1 MKKSLFAI
9 AAVTA
14 FAGAAQ
20 AQSSVTV
27 YGILDVGYGM
37 ANTRSAQPN
46 TINAASGV
54 NTANTVGQQVINS
67 NFGQFGQSYQSTSRL
82 GFRGTEDLGG
92 GRSAFF
98 TIETA
103 LTPNGQ
109 TGIFGGT
116 AANTNRQTFIGIG
129 QKGIGRASIGTQY
142 TPMFTALGATDPG
155 QVNNMMGNLMNDK
168 AGPVALT
175 GNTGA
180 ATVAAQNYAGN
191 QDNTAFTVRNNNMLL
206 LTSDRF
212 AGFTASAFYSQN
224 GNTTGSTSLGAGN
237 SGYGG
242 ISGGVAP
249 SATAAGGGVTDNT
262 GWGAGLNYTWKKLLL
277 TANYQSFTSKQAYS
291 MVNSTGVVTNG
302 VPTIG
307 FSGASP
313 AFGVNS
319 KDNQQYYAATYDFG
333 ILQAYAQYVARK
345 VSPSFSGAI
354 VPTSLNR
361 AAQQVG
367 VRSNLTPKIQTWASI
382 GSGTVTYFD
391 TNEAKMMGY
400 QLGANYLL
408 SKRTNLYAIYGAQS
422 TSNAAIT
429 IGTTPVNTASYNAS
443 SAAIGVRHS
452 F

>member
-27 YGILDVGYGM
+27 YGIVDVGYGM

-46 TINAASGV
+46 TIASGTCTL
-54 NTANTVGQQVINS
+54 TATAAGQQVNNA
-67 NFGQFGQSYQSTSRL
+67 NFAQFGQSYQSTSRL

-92 GRSAFF
+92 GTSAFF
-98 TIETA
+98 TLETA

-109 TGIFGGT
+109 SGFIGGT
-116 AANTNRQTFIGIG
+116 GANTNRQSFVGLA

-142 TPMFTALGATDPG
+142 TPAFTALGATDAG
-155 QVNNMMGNLMNDK
+155 GVNNMMGNLINDK
-168 AGPVALT
+168 AGPVVT
-175 GNTGA
+175 NINGSGA
-180 ATVAAQNYAGN
+180 AIAGQTYAGN
-191 QDNTAFTVRNNNMLL
+191 QDNTAMTVRNNNMLL
-206 LTSDRF
+206 LTSDSF
-212 AGFTASAFYSQN
+212 AGFNASAFYSMNSNTSGSATVASGSSGYTTISN
-224 GNTTGSTSLGAGN
+224 GGAGV
-237 SGYGG
+237 S
-242 ISGGVAP
+242 
-249 SATAAGGGVTDNT
+249 DNT
-262 GWGAGLNYTWKKLLL
+262 GYGVGLNYTWKKLLL
-277 TANYQSFTSKQAYS
+277 TANYQSFTSKSAYT
-291 MVNSTGVVTNG
+291 MVNSTGSVSSGGSTVG
-302 VPTIG
+302 FAAAAPT
-307 FSGASP
+307 
-313 AFGVNS
+313 FGVNS

-345 VSPSFSGAI
+345 VTPSYSGSLM
-354 VPTSLNR
+354 PNTLNR
-361 AAQQVG
+361 TAQQIG

-422 TSNAAIT
+422 TSNAAIRIT
-429 IGTTPVNTASYNAS
+429 ATPVNTASYNAS